1 MSQIYKIYREGNY
14 IRVVDVLTNELFNG
28 AVKDVFIDKSNV
40 QKNEYTISKIKDFD
54 ETNTLSI
61 GKILKS
67 DDTAYSISEW
77 ETFYTENTGN
87 FNGGGAAPET
97 LENKVSIYTVD
108 GTGEK
113 YYSADYINET
123 TTQIEQDIQAQL
135 VDSTIINGVTTS
147 SSVPP
152 TGNIHAIGIG
162 AGTYPNWG
170 GMVIPANNIGTL
182 SRVSGT
188 YSVSLTAF
196 SDVNKI
202 RPWVSGTYASGD
214 QVNHLGKDWVSNAA
228 VVAGDVPGTSSKW
241 VERLSAYNFNKKI
254 NNTDNSVIFD
264 STLSIDTVGMTVS
277 CTANNLFT
285 RNGVKQ
291 ITAQSVTLINNY
303 SIIYI
308 DVDKLLKCVLFSSYV
323 DTEDNII
330 VARISK
336 NGAVLSLEYSCC
348 KRNIFNGITYDNF
361 TKNIETSVNARINNS
376 NFQLINPNSTNEIFT
391 ITTDSESANCTVSF
405 SLIQF
410 FSYSK
415 FAQIPAG
422 TVTFANNAN
431 ASLYLVLNLT
441 ALEFR
446 IINYT
451 TALNKVIA
459 DNDVLIG
466 YISYTKATQK
476 LFYQA
481 FCDEQGVIWNGKRYK
496 YGKEIVN
503 YDTQLT
509 TIKGYQRAYEFTN
522 NIFKFTVNSTTQR
535 LEIKADV
542 QFFTM
547 NRNVGNNGYIYAPL
561 VDQTFDFTTDYN
573 YLMFDPVTKV
583 FFFKI
588 YNTYSQTELQNYLL
602 LGVFYI
608 TKTNCYG
615 QLYSGNKFSINGVSM
630 QSGDTINLS
639 SSSSIKYGEIG
650 DSITDKD
657 SKYETNFDYTGSL
670 TGYMGKGYGRY
681 ICEKL
686 GITYENHFPQ
696 GKNGRTAADYWDEI
710 VAGHVNFPTDIDFY
724 TSLLGTNDWGTERH
738 PLGTKDDYLN
748 NTYTPSNRTSYGA
761 YRKIVEYV
769 FGAKTEGK
777 KTPKLIL
784 MTPLQRGVF
793 GYTNGGGVPTGAVK
807 SAIMINPTT
816 NEYEYTTN
824 SYGFTLKDVADM
836 VIWIADREGLGLVDF
851 FNEGFI
857 EKRNLNMA
865 QTWTGQ
871 PSETGSNGSPK
882 AYQDLLYDNLHPTD
896 KGHRLIASGLLEE
909 INKKVSKFTI

>member
-1 MSQIYKIYREGNY
+1 MKYSFSK
-14 IRVVDVLTNELFNG
+14 DSTNL
-28 AVKDVFIDKSNV
+28 I
-40 QKNEYTISKIKDFD
+40 I
-54 ETNTLSI
+54 TLDTES
-61 GKILKS
+61 GK
-67 DDTAYSISEW
+67 Y
-77 ETFYTENTGN
+77 
-87 FNGGGAAPET
+87 APEVTSLNDPNIT
-97 LENKVSIYTVD
+97 LENGSFWIYENGKFLRFLSFDQISTIDGVIPSNVD
-108 GTGEK
+108 DAFTK
-113 YYSADYINET
+113 LN
-123 TTQIEQDIQAQL
+123 
-135 VDSTIINGVTTS
+135 TIINTLHLLASPKFKGTA
-147 SSVPP
+147 VPTDTP
-152 TGNIHAIGIG
+152 TGTEDAFWIASQ
-162 AGTYPNWG
+162 AGTYTNFG
-170 GMVIPANNIGTL
+170 GVVVSVNSRAEI
-182 SRVSGT
+182 SRVSGVFT
-188 YSVSLTAF
+188 ISQTPLDITSKVNVSDVINSLTSTETTKPLSAAQGKLL
-196 SDVNKI
+196 NEKNIKI
-202 RPWVSGTYASGD
+202 EPWTAKLYASGN
-214 QVNHLGKDWVSNAA
+214 QVNYLGKDWVANAA
-228 VVAGDVPGTSSKW
+228 IVAGDAPGTSSKW

-291 ITAQSVTLINNY
+291 ITAQSVTLIDNY

-336 NGAVLSLEYSCC
+336 NAAILSLEYSCC
-348 KRNIFNGITYDNF
+348 KRNIFNGITYDNI
-361 TKNIETSVNARINNS
+361 TKNIETSVNTRINNS
-376 NFQLINPNSTNEIFT
+376 NFQIINPNSTNEIFT
-391 ITTDSESANCTVSF
+391 ITTDLESTNCTVSF
-405 SLIQF
+405 GLIQF

-431 ASLYLVLNLT
+431 ANLYLVLNLT

-459 DNDVLIG
+459 NDDVLIG

-547 NRNVGNNGYIYAPL
+547 NRNVGNTGYIYAPL

-696 GKNGRTAADYWDEI
+696 GKNGRTTADYWDEI